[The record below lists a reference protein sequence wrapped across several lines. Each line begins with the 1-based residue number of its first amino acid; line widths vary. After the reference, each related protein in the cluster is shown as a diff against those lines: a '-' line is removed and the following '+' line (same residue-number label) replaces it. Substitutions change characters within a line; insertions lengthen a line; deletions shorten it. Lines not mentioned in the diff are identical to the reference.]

1 MMRSLSDRRGGTL
14 LPATITVVLTLAAL
28 TQNGQA
34 GKITASSRDTAA
46 KSSGGAE
53 ATTVNPLQWF
63 ASNRTPEPAT
73 RRQSQATD
81 PRQPAA
87 SASAHRTLATG
98 QEPRRATRLANHQT
112 VSTDQEVHRT
122 ETGRQ
127 ATRRWV
133 AASSYPPRPPER
145 IGANRLAGTAFN
157 LSDAPPA
164 ALNKTAKHTQDGGPP
179 LVDPDLAGV
188 PFLGPSAASPT
199 TTPTRSIVRVQPTLA
214 SPSTNRQLG
223 PSRYSPE
230 PTGMAA
236 RQTPTPTLRVDP
248 RNKLRAMT
256 TIRSG
261 HDRLS
266 SPSESSRQGGRSIAL
281 ASTDPR
287 PHRAAPQIVR
297 PTTLEV
303 FCRLG
308 MIDQRD
314 FQRPAVRTVQFESVA
329 DEVELVQNPRPSSE
343 KTPDQI
349 FDITDHTAELSVA
362 LRRSKLLR
370 TRFDIYRTAVVDP
383 SVCDVVQF
391 TPREV
396 QIIGKGQGATN
407 VTFWFNDGEHR
418 PLTYLVKVTPDLERR
433 KELEEQFLVLER
445 ILLELFPDSKVSLV
459 PVADKLI
466 VRGQAKDSEEAARI
480 LEIVRGNVG
489 GSSTG
494 HGSGLSGD
502 GMAANVLTEEETGR
516 PDWPRIQII
525 NMLHVPGVQQVA
537 LRVKIAELNRT
548 AARSFGVDIDARFEF
563 DPNNAILM
571 RSLLNAAVGGS
582 TSLLG
587 SFDANNINFGVHYL
601 QQHGVLRV
609 LSEPTLVTMSG
620 HPATFVAGGEFAVPT
635 VVGAAGLNAITTDF
649 RSFGVIVSFLPT
661 VVDKDR
667 IRLQVA
673 PEFSKIDEDLQVGD
687 TPGLDVRAVTTTV
700 EMREGQTL
708 AIAGL
713 LDDAMSGQQAG
724 NVPWL
729 ERLFGHRD
737 MTRNETELIIL
748 VTPELVSPMD
758 PEEVPPLPGFDV
770 TEPSDGQF
778 YLHGEIEGTPT
789 IEHRSTVWPR
799 LRQRYRAGGPA
810 MISGPFGHG
819 E

>member
-1 MMRSLSDRRGGTL
+1 MKRSFGDRRGGAL

-28 TQNGQA
+28 SQYAQA
-34 GKITASSRDTAA
+34 GKITAASRNQAA
-46 KSSGGAE
+46 TSSSGDSAAATINPLSWLKAKEPPRSTGQEVSRAATAQE
-53 ATTVNPLQWF
+53 PQPAVQLATHRTATTGQQPQ
-63 ASNRTPEPAT
+63 RT
-73 RRQSQATD
+73 
-81 PRQPAA
+81 
-87 SASAHRTLATG
+87 ATG
-98 QEPRRATRLANHQT
+98 QETQ
-112 VSTDQEVHRT
+112 SS
-122 ETGRQ
+122 
-127 ATRRWV
+127 RWV
-133 AASSYPPRPPER
+133 PATTYPATTPPPQ
-145 IGANRLAGTAFN
+145 IGANLRRRAEAGTAFN

-164 ALNKTAKHTQDGGPP
+164 ALNKTAKRSAGGGPP
-179 LVDPDLAGV
+179 LVDPNLAGI
-188 PFLGPSAASPT
+188 PFLGPSASPVA
-199 TTPTRSIVRVQPTLA
+199 TTPTRRIVHRQPIVHPQPTLA
-214 SPSTNRQLG
+214 SPSTNQQIGLSRKRQE
-223 PSRYSPE
+223 SARM
-230 PTGMAA
+230 MA
-236 RQTPTPTLRVDP
+236 QQSPTPALRVSSQQKMQDV
-248 RNKLRAMT
+248 T
-256 TIRSG
+256 TLPARYVG
-261 HDRLS
+261 LS
-266 SPSESSRQGGRSIAL
+266 SPSESSRPDGKTIAQ
-281 ASTDPR
+281 ASTGQKT
-287 PHRAAPQIVR
+287 HRTATLIVR
-297 PTTLEV
+297 PTSFEV

-308 MIDQRD
+308 MVDQRD
-314 FQRPAVRTVQFESVA
+314 LERPPIRTVQFDSITDES
-329 DEVELVQNPRPSSE
+329 EVLPIQNPQPFAA

-418 PLTYLVKVTPDLERR
+418 PVTYLVKVTPDLERR

-459 PVADKLI
+459 PIADKLI

-480 LEIVRGNVG
+480 LEIVRGNIG
-489 GSSTG
+489 GSNAGRNTG
-494 HGSGLSGD
+494 ISGD

-620 HPATFVAGGEFAVPT
+620 HPATFVAGGEVAVPT

-687 TPGLDVRAVTTTV
+687 TPGFDVRAVTTTV

-713 LDDAMSGQQAG
+713 LDDAMSGSQAG
-724 NVPWL
+724 NVPFL

-748 VTPELVSPMD
+748 VTPELVSPME

-799 LRQRYRAGGPA
+799 LQQRYRAGGPA

-819 E
+819 Q